1 MTQSQ
6 QPCIYCTCHKHTL
19 DSTILHALWNVL
31 MTYKI
36 SCSHDLISVVFVS
49 WQIWS
54 TMKASKLLR
63 NFGRQWSIAESEFHG
78 ITPKPSCFLRVSAAL
93 ASNLCGSGHS
103 FKNVAHP
110 CSRVCKSCVY
120 PTGREFSLEFR
131 FHHFANGKFAKFK
144 FCLLLHYINL

>member
-1 MTQSQ
+1 
-6 QPCIYCTCHKHTL
+6 
-19 DSTILHALWNVL
+19 
-31 MTYKI
+31 
-36 SCSHDLISVVFVS
+36 
-49 WQIWS
+49 
-54 TMKASKLLR
+54 MKASKLLR

-110 CSRVCKSCVY
+110 CSRVCKSFVY

-131 FHHFANGKFAKFK
+131 FHYFPNGIFAKFK
-144 FCLLLHYINL
+144 FCSLLHYINFSMIVYMIKIQNLLVFNSVNLTFLSQVAKLCSAYIFIL